1 MSSPSPSSSRPS
13 VVVVTGGSSGI
24 GRATARA
31 YAGRGA
37 DLVLAARGVALLE
50 EAAEECRAAGAGSV
64 RAVPTDVLDPDAVDH
79 LLDVAVEDHGRVDVV
94 VHAAMVMAYGEIE
107 DLPRAVFERVV
118 DTSLHGTAN
127 VARAAL
133 PALRIG
139 GGGALVVIT
148 SVVASVAVPGIGT
161 YVAAKWG
168 QMGLVR
174 VLQLETRDDVVDVL
188 SVAPG
193 STDTPIYK
201 RAANHEGRPGKAP
214 PPVDSAEKV
223 AAAVLDAVD
232 RRRARVSVAWTNPI
246 MVAGFRFLP
255 PVFDRL
261 VGPLYRRLAHEGDRQ
276 APTDGNVFSGSTPDG
291 LR

>member
-1 MSSPSPSSSRPS
+1 MPSPRPP
-13 VVVVTGGSSGI
+13 VIVVTGGSSGI
-24 GRATARA
+24 GRATALA

-50 EAAEECRAAGAGSV
+50 EAADGCRAAGAGSARV
-64 RAVPTDVLDPDAVDH
+64 VPTDVLDPGAVDH
-79 LLDVAVEDHGRVDVV
+79 LLGVAVADHGRVDVV
-94 VHAAMVMAYGEIE
+94 VHSAMVMAYGDIE
-107 DLPRAVFERVV
+107 DLPREVFERVV

-127 VARAAL
+127 VARSAL
-133 PALRIG
+133 PALRVG

-148 SVVASVAVPGIGT
+148 SVVASVAVPGIGS

-201 RAANHEGRPGKAP
+201 RAANHEGRPGKP
-214 PPVDSAEKV
+214 PPPADSAEKV

-261 VGPLYRRLAHEGDRQ
+261 VGPLYRRLAHEQERQ
-276 APTDGNVFSGSTPDG
+276 PTTDGNVFSGSTPDG